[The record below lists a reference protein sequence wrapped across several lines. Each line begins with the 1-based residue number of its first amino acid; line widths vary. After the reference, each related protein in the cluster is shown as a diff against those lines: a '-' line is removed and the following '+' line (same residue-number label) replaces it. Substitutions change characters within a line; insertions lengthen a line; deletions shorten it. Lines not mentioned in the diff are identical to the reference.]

1 MVDLDNLTKFS
12 KSGQYPDLLNSS
24 DVERVKKRNFRRGHP
39 DIFSPRLDRELGI
52 IKTSPTKPKQ
62 IWIQV

>member
-24 DVERVKKRNFRRGHP
+24 DVERVKEILEYP

-52 IKTSPTKPKQ
+52 IKTSPTKLKQ

>member
-24 DVERVKKRNFRRGHP
+24 DVERVKEILEAHP
-39 DIFSPRLDRELGI
+39 DIFSPRLDELGNSVRGLEMA
-52 IKTSPTKPKQ
+52 KKLTSK
-62 IWIQV
+62 